1 MKRSVAFIF
10 YKICQIWKF
19 SSSFVFDL
27 GDQSTVSFSYDTNL
41 IMKYTASSGG
51 VTKESNIICQ
61 CGTTES
67 FTFLEEKPTNTY
79 VR

>member
-10 YKICQIWKF
+10 YKICQIWQI
-19 SSSFVFDL
+19 SPSYIYDI
-27 GDQSTVSFSYDTNL
+27 GDQSTVSFSYDKNL
-41 IMKYTASSGG
+41 IMKYTASSGV